1 MRSMLGRLS
10 LACCVGG
17 SLLYG
22 DAGHAAPVAF
32 WTAGDGD
39 WSTPENWD
47 CKCVPGAGFV
57 VNTGSGNVNVDI
69 SPSVFSLTGTGSL
82 RLDGTS
88 LTATSAAGIGI
99 PDGTIQLSGGAS
111 IDAPRVESLNGNIV
125 IQGGSSISSPF
136 VGSAS
141 LLMQNSSIVGFA
153 SVGFGSIGSA
163 SISGSQIGTLSL
175 GGALTLSDSTIGSN
189 SSLQL
194 IQNSSIAN
202 SQVDA
207 TISVDLGASATID
220 RSSRIT
226 STQVSIGFGSLN
238 LQGASQ
244 LSVSAAPVTL
254 SSPFGNSALLLDG
267 DGTLLRLT
275 DTALE
280 LLGLGNATA
289 TVQFGA
295 AIQGQGASDILV
307 GLSPIQLPGLSGRS
321 QMFIQ
326 AGGTVSAS
334 NVTVTGGRFNPAEL
348 GVSDPGSQLT
358 ATDTLSVVGGSV
370 NLRNEAT
377 ATAKLVN
384 IQGGELIDGRIT
396 VETGAK
402 LTVTATAQLSE
413 AVTVGSSG
421 IGTLEVTGGGSGSAT
436 VPLVLGVQPG
446 STGRMTISGA
456 NSAWQNG
463 DAVIV
468 GYQGTGTLT
477 VETLGQLTTLGA
489 SLPGRLSGV
498 IGSQEGSTGT
508 VTVDGGM
515 WNQFGNLQIGAS
527 GTGTLTV
534 QSGGQVTNEDA
545 VIGVADGAAGTVTVT
560 GPRAEWANA
569 GDLTVGSAGKGT
581 LTIADRGHVSSANAV
596 IAGDFHGSGS
606 VTVTGPQSEWTN
618 SGNLTVG
625 GKADA
630 VLTVSDGGRVTSVEG
645 KIGADAP
652 SAGTATVTGSESVWR
667 NSGQLTVGLDGSA
680 KLTVTERGLVTAQA
694 AVIAAHGG
702 PASSVEVSLD
712 GALEIGNGLTV
723 GAGGDGSLTVSAGGQ
738 VRSGSA
744 QIGESA
750 GSRGSVTVS
759 GASLSAPSTWQSSG
773 VISVGS
779 VAAQGNLFVQDGGHL
794 IADQVIV
801 NPLGTFDGR
810 GGFIAATVVNNG
822 GIVTPGD
829 ATGIMTITGDYVQH
843 SGTLLFEID
852 GPLSGQFDQL
862 LISGFANLD
871 GGTIQIIFGGGF
883 LPVGGEDF
891 DLISALLGLTA
902 GDIAID
908 VLGLPAGLKFVDTF
922 TSTGLS
928 LAFEQTAPP
937 PVNPA
942 PEPGTLA
949 LLCAALLSLP
959 AARYRSAGR
968 SAGLDLRS

>member
-1 MRSMLGRLS
+1 
-10 LACCVGG
+10 
-17 SLLYG
+17 
-22 DAGHAAPVAF
+22 
-32 WTAGDGD
+32 
-39 WSTPENWD
+39 
-47 CKCVPGAGFV
+47 
-57 VNTGSGNVNVDI
+57 
-69 SPSVFSLTGTGSL
+69 
-82 RLDGTS
+82 
-88 LTATSAAGIGI
+88 
-99 PDGTIQLSGGAS
+99 
-111 IDAPRVESLNGNIV
+111 
-125 IQGGSSISSPF
+125 
-136 VGSAS
+136 
-141 LLMQNSSIVGFA
+141 
-153 SVGFGSIGSA
+153 
-163 SISGSQIGTLSL
+163 
-175 GGALTLSDSTIGSN
+175 
-189 SSLQL
+189 
-194 IQNSSIAN
+194 
-202 SQVDA
+202 
-207 TISVDLGASATID
+207 
-220 RSSRIT
+220 
-226 STQVSIGFGSLN
+226 
-238 LQGASQ
+238 
-244 LSVSAAPVTL
+244 
-254 SSPFGNSALLLDG
+254 
-267 DGTLLRLT
+267 
-275 DTALE
+275 
-280 LLGLGNATA
+280 
-289 TVQFGA
+289 
-295 AIQGQGASDILV
+295 
-307 GLSPIQLPGLSGRS
+307 
-321 QMFIQ
+321 
-326 AGGTVSAS
+326 
-334 NVTVTGGRFNPAEL
+334 
-348 GVSDPGSQLT
+348 
-358 ATDTLSVVGGSV
+358 
-370 NLRNEAT
+370 
-377 ATAKLVN
+377 
-384 IQGGELIDGRIT
+384 
-396 VETGAK
+396 
-402 LTVTATAQLSE
+402 
-413 AVTVGSSG
+413 
-421 IGTLEVTGGGSGSAT
+421 
-436 VPLVLGVQPG
+436 
-446 STGRMTISGA
+446 
-456 NSAWQNG
+456 
-463 DAVIV
+463 
-468 GYQGTGTLT
+468 
-477 VETLGQLTTLGA
+477 
-489 SLPGRLSGV
+489 
-498 IGSQEGSTGT
+498 
-508 VTVDGGM
+508 
-515 WNQFGNLQIGAS
+515 
-527 GTGTLTV
+527 
-534 QSGGQVTNEDA
+534 
-545 VIGVADGAAGTVTVT
+545 
-560 GPRAEWANA
+560 
-569 GDLTVGSAGKGT
+569 VGSAGKGT

-596 IAGDFHGSGS
+596 IGGDFHGSGS